1 MVKKIYV
8 FVLLCM
14 GVQTAHAQN
23 YNTIFQQY
31 LATTNGEIL
40 TIVNE
45 NNIQFDEQKNI
56 YSLVDKEPIR
66 KSIITK
72 VSNTGNLLWVDT
84 LKIPNYSSS
93 AIGYFQQLNQF
104 D

>member
-1 MVKKIYV
+1 
-8 FVLLCM
+8 M

-56 YSLVDKEPIR
+56 YSMVNAKANNIFFIF
-66 KSIITK
+66 SISSCAIIQYSIK
-72 VSNTGNLLWVDT
+72 NQ
-84 LKIPNYSSS
+84 KIE
-93 AIGYFQQLNQF
+93 GRCLEK
-104 D
+104 

>member
-1 MVKKIYV
+1 MIKKIYV
-8 FVLLCM
+8 FILLCVGM
-14 GVQTAHAQN
+14 QSLQAQN

-56 YSLVDKEPIR
+56 YSMVNAKANNIFFIFSNLSCAIIQY
-66 KSIITK
+66 SIK
-72 VSNTGNLLWVDT
+72 N
-84 LKIPNYSSS
+84 
-93 AIGYFQQLNQF
+93 
-104 D
+104 

>member
-1 MVKKIYV
+1 MIKKIYI
-8 FVLLCM
+8 FILLCVGM
-14 GVQTAHAQN
+14 QSLQAQN

-56 YSLVDKEPIR
+56 YSMVNAKANNIFFIF
-66 KSIITK
+66 SIL
-72 VSNTGNLLWVDT
+72 SC
-84 LKIPNYSSS
+84 
-93 AIGYFQQLNQF
+93 AILQYFIKN
-104 D
+104 